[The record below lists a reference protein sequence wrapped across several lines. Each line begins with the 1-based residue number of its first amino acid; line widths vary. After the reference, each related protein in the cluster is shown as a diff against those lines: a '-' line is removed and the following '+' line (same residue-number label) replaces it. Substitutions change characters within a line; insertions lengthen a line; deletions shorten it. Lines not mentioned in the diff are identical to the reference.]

1 MRINLDG
8 TGHGQYN
15 NANMPNIK
23 VGIVMNNEYM
33 IIRFSKNGQEPDIS
47 IELLPEPEKSCY
59 AGDIWFLPERNE
71 EDAMFV
77 FVDDS
82 IHDDGIRGCFATK
95 IDNWTIPAI
104 VMDSETFF
112 GFLHG
117 SDVYKFKI
125 FHEIGHYRL
134 GHLDVQTDIDQEF
147 EERKRLLKEHKVYQA
162 ELDADRFAASYVGVD
177 VSIDALTEAQ
187 ENRMTHDIVD
197 GSFGSELSTLA
208 LREFDLRIQALEDLE

>member
-1 MRINLDG
+1 MERDYSIFEFAKDG
-8 TGHGQYN
+8 T
-15 NANMPNIK
+15 K
-23 VGIVMNNEYM
+23 T
-33 IIRFSKNGQEPDIS
+33 DIS
-47 IELLPEPEKSCY
+47 IELLPEPEESCY

-95 IDNWTIPAI
+95 IDSWTIPAI
-104 VMDSETFF
+104 VMDSETFY

-117 SDVYKFKI
+117 SDACKFKI

-147 EERKRLLKEHKVYQA
+147 EERKRLLKENKVYQV
-162 ELDADRFAASYVGVD
+162 ELDADRFAASYVGAD
-177 VSIDALTEAQ
+177 LSIDALTKIQ
-187 ENRMTHDIVD
+187 ENRMKHDIAD
-197 GSFGSELSTLA
+197 GSYGSELSVLA
-208 LREFDLRIQALEDLE
+208 LRELDIRIQALENLE